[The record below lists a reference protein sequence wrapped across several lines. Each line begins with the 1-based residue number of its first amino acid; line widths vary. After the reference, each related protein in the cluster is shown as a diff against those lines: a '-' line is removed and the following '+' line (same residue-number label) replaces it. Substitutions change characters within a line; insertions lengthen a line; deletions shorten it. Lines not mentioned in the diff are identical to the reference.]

1 MGRALAM
8 TQAPTRSNGFDPSS
22 DAVAI
27 AAVLATVLVSA
38 LCCAFLLGAGI
49 VIAE

>member
-1 MGRALAM
+1 MRRALAM
-8 TQAPTRSNGFDPSS
+8 TAGPTRTNGSSS

-27 AAVLATVLVSA
+27 AVVLATVLVSA

-49 VIAE
+49 VIAY